1 MPRHRG
7 RIVNL
12 FLKKS
17 LSCIRYR
24 LATGL
29 PLAWQLAMATYISAP
44 ILCVREPGNHHFPFR
59 RRRPWP
65 VQRDL
70 YSQTRRCWWCWS
82 SGARTP
88 GQASARHALF
98 LLFSRLAFGLLAGRA
113 QLGPVLRR
121 QPARRSASAAWCLQ
135 PDDSTTITL
144 PSVRVATS
152 IFLPSEWT
160 YVSRATREMHA
171 TFAEWACRFP
181 SPGGWVIFTGI
192 TKRVVGAAIFL
203 HKGG

>member
-1 MPRHRG
+1 MCLFQFLQTLLFWLCMPRHRG

-82 SGARTP
+82 SGAWTP

-98 LLFSRLAFGLLAGRA
+98 
-113 QLGPVLRR
+113 
-121 QPARRSASAAWCLQ
+121 
-135 PDDSTTITL
+135 
-144 PSVRVATS
+144 PSVLQASLWPFGR
-152 IFLPSEWT
+152 EG
-160 YVSRATREMHA
+160 ATRVK
-171 TFAEWACRFP
+171 
-181 SPGGWVIFTGI
+181 VIGCSSLI
-192 TKRVVGAAIFL
+192 ERVN
-203 HKGG
+203 

>member
-82 SGARTP
+82 SGAWTP

-98 LLFSRLAFGLLAGRA
+98 PSVLQASLWPFGREGATRAGSTKTTRSPFGVRSLVPA
-113 QLGPVLRR
+113 
-121 QPARRSASAAWCLQ
+121 ARRLNYDNTPLGTCCHFNFSSIGM
-135 PDDSTTITL
+135 D
-144 PSVRVATS
+144 VRVAGH
-152 IFLPSEWT
+152 
-160 YVSRATREMHA
+160 MGD
-171 TFAEWACRFP
+171 ACNFC
-181 SPGGWVIFTGI
+181 
-192 TKRVVGAAIFL
+192 
-203 HKGG
+203 